1 MSDIMF
7 YFKVC
12 FNNWIK
18 VCVFYQQESI
28 EKTDQKIQVMII
40 TLLTNFAGVIIF
52 WIETK
57 LTLFNSVQKFVSASR
72 KSSIVKK
79 KR

>member
-12 FNNWIK
+12 FNNRIK

-28 EKTDQKIQVMII
+28 EQTDQKIHVMII
-40 TLLTNFAGVIIF
+40 TLLTNFCGRYYF
-52 WIETK
+52 
-57 LTLFNSVQKFVSASR
+57 LD
-72 KSSIVKK
+72 
-79 KR
+79 